1 MRIRSVKELKG
12 GEILSEPVVTE
23 EKEVLIPEGTTIRED
38 YIPLIQ
44 SMGIETLMIEDP
56 YVHYENP
63 HLILHPDQYCGYV
76 EKIRKLL
83 EGHIYRQTTSLRL
96 IQPLANDIVKDMAQM
111 TDHTVIDVCERTAD
125 LYEHT
130 IMVTL
135 LSLLL
140 AKRMKISEDLL
151 LSIAIGGLLHD
162 LGIRYIT
169 APYEDCNLDELTP
182 NEIFEFKKHPILG
195 YTAIEEEKW
204 IPDVSRNI
212 ILYHHERMDGSGFP
226 LKQNSFEVSC
236 RIVQLC
242 DAFDSYISGVECRR
256 ISIQEAL
263 EKIKSQAGI
272 LFDGEMVREFISL
285 IAKYPVGTTVK
296 TSEEEN
302 GVVISQTDDPDHP
315 IIMFLDANMCCKDGE
330 KQLNLEKEKNVSIR
344 QVV

>member
-23 EKEVLIPEGTTIRED
+23 EKEVLIPKGTTIHED

-44 SMGIETLMIEDP
+44 SLGIETLMIEDP
-56 YVHYENP
+56 YVDYENP
-63 HLILHPDQYCGYV
+63 HLILRPNQYHGYV
-76 EKIRKLL
+76 DKVRRLL
-83 EGHIYRQTTSLRL
+83 EGHIYRQTASLRL

-140 AKRMKISEDLL
+140 AKRLKVSEESLL
-151 LSIAIGGLLHD
+151 PIAIGGLLHD

-169 APYEDCNLDELTP
+169 VPYVDCDLNELPP

-204 IPDVSRNI
+204 IPDISRNI
-212 ILYHHERMDGSGFP
+212 ILYHHERLDGSGFP
-226 LKQNSFEVSC
+226 LKQKSFETAC

-242 DAFDSYISGVECRR
+242 DAFDSYISGMECRR

-263 EKIKSQAGI
+263 EKIKAQAGI
-272 LFDGEMVREFISL
+272 LFDGEMVSEFISMV
-285 IAKYPVGTTVK
+285 AKYPVGTTIK

-302 GVVISQTDDPDHP
+302 GVVVSQTDDPDHP
-315 IIMFLDANMCCKDGE
+315 IIMFLDADMRCKDGE
-330 KQLNLEKEKNVSIR
+330 MQLNLEKEKNVSIQ